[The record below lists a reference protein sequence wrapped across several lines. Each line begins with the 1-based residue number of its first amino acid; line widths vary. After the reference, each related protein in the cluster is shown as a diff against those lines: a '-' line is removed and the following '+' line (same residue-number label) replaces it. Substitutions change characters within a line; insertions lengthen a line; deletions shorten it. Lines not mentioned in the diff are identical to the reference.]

1 MGKKRGGSVDASLA
15 AICSGGRRMRHEE
28 EEDDDVASIA
38 SVETRGTFVSDD
50 GEFYDGY
57 SKNVDDEQ
65 EIEEAIE
72 ELTEKRTT
80 TRVAALEKLTTHLL
94 QYLAPEDISE
104 SFLDN
109 VLGCLRKPSE
119 GEAVLGSRILA
130 IMAII
135 FGEDEERFFQRSKNV
150 MKPLIK
156 TAKNAKI
163 KVSTIRALG
172 LICFVCS
179 VEQENTEELLEL
191 FETFFAPKI
200 IGDICKAALDSWGL
214 VASSLSED
222 MLVNEQLLERL
233 VPKFLA
239 LLDHKDVEVR
249 SAAGENVAFLY
260 ESAQNYDVP
269 LPYGEEILDRFLEL
283 SKDNSKKNSKKDR
296 KTQRVVFRD
305 IHSTLATGETPH
317 ISFSVKSE
325 MLEISSW
332 KSVKQFEAMKECLQT
347 GLQEHIKYNNIL
359 RAMLDLP
366 ETLEDRKVDRRD
378 VFDKKSASRK
388 QRSNELKGDR
398 KRKQHMQDAFY
409 DDGFY

>member
-1 MGKKRGGSVDASLA
+1 MGKKRG
-15 AICSGGRRMRHEE
+15 GGRRMRHEE
-28 EEDDDVASIA
+28 DEDDEVASIA

-57 SKNVDDEQ
+57 SKNMDDEQ

-191 FETFFAPKI
+191 FETFFPPKI

-214 VASSLSED
+214 VASSLSEEI
-222 MLVNEQLLERL
+222 LVSDQLLERI

-249 SAAGENVAFLY
+249 LAAGENVAFLY
-260 ESAQNYDVP
+260 ESAQNSGVP
-269 LPYGEEILDRFLEL
+269 LPYGGEILDRILEM

-305 IHSTLATGETPH
+305 IHSTLATGKTPH
-317 ISFSVKSE
+317 VSFSVKSE
-325 MLEISSW
+325 MLEITSW

>member
-1 MGKKRGGSVDASLA
+1 MAKKRG
-15 AICSGGRRMRHEE
+15 GGRRMRHE
-28 EEDDDVASIA
+28 DDDDDDAASVA
-38 SVETRGTFVSDD
+38 SVETHGTFVSDD
-50 GEFYDGY
+50 GELYDGY
-57 SKNVDDEQ
+57 SKNEDEEQ
-65 EIEEAIE
+65 EIDEAIE

-80 TRVAALEKLTTHLL
+80 TRVAALEKLTTYVQ
-94 QYLAPEDISE
+94 QYVPPDEISE
-104 SFLDN
+104 SFLSN

-130 IMAII
+130 IIALI
-135 FGEDEERFFQRSKNV
+135 FGDDEERFFQRSKNV
-150 MKPLIK
+150 LKPLVK
-156 TAKNAKI
+156 TARNAKI
-163 KVSTIRALG
+163 KVATIRALG
-172 LICFVCS
+172 LICFVSS
-179 VEQENTEELLEL
+179 VEEENATELLEL
-191 FETFFAPKI
+191 FETFFNPKI
-200 IGDICKAALDSWGL
+200 VGDICKAALDSWGL
-214 VASSLSED
+214 VASSLSDE
-222 MLVNEQLLERL
+222 MLVSDELLERL

-239 LLDHKDVEVR
+239 LLDHKNVEVR

-260 ESAQNYDVP
+260 ESAQSCGVP
-269 LPYGEEILDRFLEL
+269 LPYGDEIVDRFLEM

-317 ISFSVKSE
+317 VSFSVKSDV
-325 MLEISSW
+325 LEISSW
-332 KSVKQFEAMKECLQT
+332 KSVKQFEAVKDCLQT
-347 GLQEHIKYNNIL
+347 GLQEHIKYNNML